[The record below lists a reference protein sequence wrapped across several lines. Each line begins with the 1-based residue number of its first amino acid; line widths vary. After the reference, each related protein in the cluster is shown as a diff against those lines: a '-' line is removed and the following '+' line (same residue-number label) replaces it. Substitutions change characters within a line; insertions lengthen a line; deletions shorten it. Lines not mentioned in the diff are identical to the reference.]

1 MTLEPGH
8 SAVVFSPDGE
18 VLYCVVPDESEE
30 APASR
35 AIMVA
40 MAMMVLGRE
49 RIDALVEEA
58 LRSASAAR
66 G

>member
-1 MTLEPGH
+1 MNLEPGH
-8 SAVVFSPDGE
+8 SAIVFSPDGE
-18 VLYCVVPDESEE
+18 VFYCVVPDESEE

-35 AIMVA
+35 AVMVA
-40 MAMMVLGRE
+40 MALMVLGRE